1 MVLQRPLKAPRPCS
15 MFHVD
20 SDGDES
26 TGKEPCHQAFLVGM
40 RQGSDIYEQIMCI
53 IASNK

>member
-1 MVLQRPLKAPRPCS
+1 

-26 TGKEPCHQAFLVGM
+26 TGKEPCHQAFLVGVGG
-40 RQGSDIYEQIMCI
+40 GSDRYEQKKCI